1 MKDDF
6 QRLEDDMNRLNSRMA
21 EISSASNS
29 INGALADRKQQI
41 MKFCGVHHLLK
52 KVLELLS
59 CVQVYMYMHIRV
71 IKDTRVEEC

>member
-41 MKFCGVHHLLK
+41 TKFCGVHHLLK
-52 KVLELLS
+52 KVLKYPVVCKYL
-59 CVQVYMYMHIRV
+59 YMQINFMDCFIV
-71 IKDTRVEEC
+71 DN

>member
-52 KVLELLS
+52 KVLELL
-59 CVQVYMYMHIRV
+59 QVYMYMHIRV